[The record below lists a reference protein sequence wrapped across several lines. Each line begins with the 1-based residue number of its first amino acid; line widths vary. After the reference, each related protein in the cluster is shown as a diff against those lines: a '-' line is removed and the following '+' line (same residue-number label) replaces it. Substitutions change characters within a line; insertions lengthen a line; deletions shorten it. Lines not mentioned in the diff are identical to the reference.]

1 MTPAETNAPAPR
13 RRHLIDPNNPPPRP
27 TSRATTKVQQ
37 WVMSALVVTTI
48 LHLSVGLVIGTLFID
63 DDQRTAQIGLNI
75 IASAFG
81 VIAVAAGVMIHK
93 RSPLTPWL
101 LLGVLPGV
109 VGIVLVL
116 R

>member
-1 MTPAETNAPAPR
+1 MTPVDPKAPAPR

-27 TSRATTKVQQ
+27 TARATTHVQQ

-48 LHLSVGLVIGTLFID
+48 LHLSVGLMIGTLFID
-63 DDQRTAQIGLNI
+63 DSQRTAQIGLNI
-75 IASAFG
+75 IAGAFG
-81 VIAVAAGVMIHK
+81 VIAIAAGFMIHK

-101 LLGVLPGV
+101 VLGLIPGV
-109 VGIVLVL
+109 VGVVLVL